1 MHKVVLTNP
10 FSRERFKR
18 IVDQAP
24 AGYIAEVR
32 EPKRTLSQ
40 NDKFWAMLT
49 DISISKPGGATYTPE
64 EWKAR
69 IMQACGWE
77 CQFLPGILDGH
88 PFPVGFRS
96 SQLSKSQM
104 AALINW
110 MQAWGDEQGVRW
122 TDPEEKEQQGE
133 AA

>member
-1 MHKVVLTNP
+1 MSHKVILSDD
-10 FSRERFKR
+10 FSRNRFCR
-18 IVDQAP
+18 IAQQAP
-24 AGYIAEVR
+24 RGYIGEVR
-32 EPKRTLSQ
+32 EPKRSLSQ

-49 DISISKPGGATYTPE
+49 DISVSRPGGATYTPE

-96 SQLSKSQM
+96 SQLTKSQM

-110 MQAWGDEQGVRW
+110 MQAWGDENGVRW
-122 TDPEEKEQQGE
+122 SEPETKEDE

>member
-1 MHKVVLTNP
+1 MPHSAVLSNA
-10 FSRERFKR
+10 FSRERFKK
-18 IVDQAP
+18 IIDQAP

-32 EPKRTLSQ
+32 EPKRTKDQS
-40 NDKFWAMLT
+40 DKMWAMLT

-96 SQLSKSQM
+96 SQMTKTQM
-104 AALINW
+104 SAMIDW

-122 TDPEEKEQQGE
+122 SDQQEQ